1 MDGDD
6 GGAVWTDR
14 CCLQQVQYGT
24 EANLAARQSLY
35 AHQHPPIDLPAA
47 VLDLATLR
55 GDETVADVGCGNG
68 GYLAELARRGMPAAC
83 SEWICRPECSR
94 PRAGTLRRHG

>member
-1 MDGDD
+1 VGVARRIRLLPMDGD
-6 GGAVWTDR
+6 GATVWTDR

-35 AHQHPPIDLPAA
+35 AYQHPPIDLPAA

-68 GYLAELARRGMPAAC
+68 GYLADTGCLVC
-83 SEWICRPECSR
+83 
-94 PRAGTLRRHG
+94 L